1 MTDAKPTK
9 PTTATNDV
17 APATI
22 DRQALLR
29 RQRENMRRAL
39 LKRRQRK
46 SNQ

>member
-9 PTTATNDV
+9 QMTATPDV
-17 APATI
+17 APAAF
-22 DRQALLR
+22 DRQALLK
-29 RQRENMRRAL
+29 RQRDNMRRAL

>member
-1 MTDAKPTK
+1 MTDTK
-9 PTTATNDV
+9 HTKHTTATPSA
-17 APATI
+17 APAAH

-29 RQRENMRRAL
+29 RQRELARRAL